1 MAHRFELYINGLE
14 LCNGYWE
21 LTDPADQRARFAAD
35 NRLRRASAKPEMEL
49 DESFLAALETGL
61 PECAG
66 VAMGL
71 DRLLML
77 KLGSRNIQ
85 DVIAFPIERA

>member
-1 MAHRFELYINGLE
+1 
-14 LCNGYWE
+14 
-21 LTDPADQRARFAAD
+21 
-35 NRLRRASAKPEMEL
+35 LRRASGKPEMAL
-49 DESFLAALETGL
+49 DEPFLAALETGL

>member
-1 MAHRFELYINGLE
+1 
-14 LCNGYWE
+14 
-21 LTDPADQRARFAAD
+21 
-35 NRLRRASAKPEMEL
+35 
-49 DESFLAALETGL
+49 
-61 PECAG
+61 